1 MAQGVRPASVWS
13 QLAERASIGSYVPV
27 LRQDLEWAR
36 MKTRHGKPNVMLAD
50 RPRKY
55 LRLTERDDFLAKRM
69 DGSRRVSD
77 LVVDYFS
84 EYGRFGLKQ
93 VSDLVTTLRK
103 CGFLTDPPRDLW
115 ADLEASLNP
124 DSRPRERRWTEG
136 TAMRLKVPLRG
147 IDGFVTKYHDSVGWF
162 FFSPLFLVASALITL
177 LGLAAFAAE
186 LVKGHDPF
194 APIAGSGLAGVVV
207 LVVAYYLV
215 IFVHES
221 SHA

>member
-55 LRLTERDDFLAKRM
+55 LRLTERDDFLARRM
-69 DGSRRVSD
+69 DGTRRVSD
-77 LVVDYFS
+77 L
-84 EYGRFGLKQ
+84 
-93 VSDLVTTLRK
+93 
-103 CGFLTDPPRDLW
+103 
-115 ADLEASLNP
+115 
-124 DSRPRERRWTEG
+124 
-136 TAMRLKVPLRG
+136 
-147 IDGFVTKYHDSVGWF
+147 VGWF

-177 LGLAAFAAE
+177 LRLAAFAAE

-221 SHA
+221 SHALTCKHFGRMVPKGGFLLYYLW